1 MYSRHQGVAGGGGG
15 KEGKVLGCPLRPLP
29 LPLSKLLFFISGDK
43 VSAKSI
49 NLSIKKNLTLN
60 KTQRESRHDSSVGNL
75 GVT

>member
-1 MYSRHQGVAGGGGG
+1 MYPRHQGVAAEGRGG
-15 KEGKVLGCPLRPLP
+15 EVLGCPLRPLP
-29 LPLSKLLFFISGDK
+29 LTLSKLLFFISGDK

-49 NLSIKKNLTLN
+49 NLSIKKNVTLN